1 MSRPRRLRGHEGCC
15 SSNNIDHT
23 ARGGEYWDSPY
34 VVGTYGSMKLAGN
47 VTKAEQDA
55 MTLIEGG
62 ALWSMDSK
70 GNRLLPPP
78 GLPHPAYDEYLKR
91 EQAALAVIANGGGDL
106 NKIRDTR
113 PMPITWYQLN
123 GTPQN
128 KAERVQHSKESGDPM
143 GGHRALT
150 LWCKPCSTS
159 GEDFVEALNSVGD
172 ELATGMRVFAMVISY
187 VPVFGTACSFVI
199 NAAVTLAQ
207 GEGVDQALLD
217 AVGGALPGQPLSKMA
232 FDSVRAIAEGKPI
245 EEVGIALL
253 PVDDTTKKTLT
264 TAARIIRS
272 IADGEK
278 ITDVALTQLRNQLPP
293 AGQKALDV
301 AKRVAN
307 GENVGAI
314 AADLAAQEAKNSPFG
329 QMASQTYESYMA
341 QVSAM
346 QAEYVKIRNTPGAVN
361 SFVAQSAYQG
371 ASDSLPP
378 ALRDALAA
386 GALAGAARTMASIE
400 MGGFSI
406 AEMDPRTLDAWEAK
420 GRAIINSGARYRPD
434 LDYNS
439 PFNILLSDLRAG
451 KTPITAYYHERWD
464 SITNTTSK
472 EEWSETFL
480 IDSDLR
486 RRGFDIGV
494 GVAEGWTEKRPEFYK
509 LSANLN
515 LAHKVQG
522 LEAGV
527 QVQIQRTKEAAFLK
541 ALDNVAI
548 SMAQDLTGQD
558 RVDLENAASKGV
570 AMAKVNPEIRAA
582 RALNNDGRYRW
593 GFDVGSGIC
602 QGMSAP
608 GPGQTAWR
616 IKVGPYSNGGGPY
629 RGQRGSNEAMQGF
642 DVAQALQHGMAK
654 EKANPR
660 IGATTPP
667 AVSAGQLIAKGLSGS
682 GSPSDLKV
690 AVIGQTF
697 TNSQTKQGATAVINQ
712 GFFSKFFALIGL

>member
-15 SSNNIDHT
+15 SAANIDHT

-34 VVGTYGSMKLAGN
+34 VVGTYGTMKLAGN

-55 MTLIEGG
+55 MSLIEGG
-62 ALWSMDSK
+62 CIWAIDSK

-78 GLPHPAYDEYLKR
+78 GLPHPHYDDALKR
-91 EQAALAVIANGGGDL
+91 EQAALQVIANGWGEI
-106 NKIRDTR
+106 NAIRDTT
-113 PMPITWYQLN
+113 PMPLPWYQLN
-123 GTPQN
+123 GTPAN
-128 KAERVQHSKESGDPM
+128 KAERAVHAAT
-143 GGHRALT
+143 GGHKALT
-150 LWCKPCSTS
+150 LWCKPCSSS
-159 GEDFVEALNSVGD
+159 GEDFVEALNQVGD

-187 VPVFGTACSFVI
+187 VPVFGTAVSFVV

-207 GEGVDQALLD
+207 GEGIDKALLD

-253 PVDDTTKKTLT
+253 PVDKSIQKTLT
-264 TAARIIRS
+264 TAARIVRQ
-272 IADGEK
+272 IADGK
-278 ITDVALTQLRNQLPP
+278 PITKVALDEIYQQLPP
-293 AGQKALDV
+293 AGQKAMDV

-314 AADLAAQEAKNSPFG
+314 AADLAVKEAKDSPFG

-346 QAEYVKIRNTPGAVN
+346 QAQYVKVRNDVNGAN
-361 SFVAQSAYQG
+361 SFITQSAYQG
-371 ASDSLPP
+371 AAETLSPELQQ
-378 ALRDALAA
+378 ALTA
-386 GALAGAARTMASIE
+386 GALAGVARSMATIE

-406 AEMDPRTLDAWEAK
+406 AEQDPRILDAWVAK
-420 GRAIINSGARYRPD
+420 GQAIINSGAKYRPD

-439 PFNILLSDLRAG
+439 PFVISLADIRAG
-451 KTPITAYYHERWD
+451 HVDVTAKYHERWD

-472 EEWSETFL
+472 EEWQETFK

-486 RRGFDIGV
+486 RRGFDIGI
-494 GVAEGWTEKRPEFYK
+494 GIAEGWKEKQPLFHQ
-509 LSANLN
+509 LAVNLN

-527 QVQIQRTKEAAFLK
+527 QVQLQRTREAAFLK

-548 SMAQDLTGQD
+548 SMAQDLTGTD
-558 RVDLENAASKGV
+558 RDDLENQASKGI
-570 AMAKVNPEIRAA
+570 AMAKVNPQIRAA
-582 RALNNDGRYRW
+582 RSLNNDGRYRW
-593 GFDVGSGIC
+593 GFDVGSGLC

-608 GPGQTAWR
+608 GPGQTAYR
-616 IKVGPYSNGGGPY
+616 MKVGPYSNGGGPY

-642 DVAQALQHGMAK
+642 DVAQALQHGMTK

-697 TNSQTKQGATAVINQ
+697 TNPQTKLGAAVVIKK
-712 GFFSKFFALIGL
+712 GFFSKVFSLIGF